1 MSQIKRRWLERM
13 NYGAT
18 WEQAKHLR
26 ELQDQGLSDA
36 EICKQEEIPD
46 ESVQRS
52 RRAFALAEQ
61 YQDSEYGD
69 QFIDSH
75 YVIFHELL
83 KSSVFKEIRE
93 WLGWSEEEYQATN
106 KDHVEIFFSLLSR
119 TPNLTKAG
127 EYLQPAI
134 TQSDNLIWLLPVIED
149 KSALATVIKTHDL
162 KLAHSTSEA
171 VLKEQQDTALKSIAK
186 ETNVLSQLA
195 IRSENIAELEETLG
209 KLQGIV
215 NRSRGTA
222 LSGTGKTQ
230 VLRAK
235 AGKHFSE
242 LHVKNYKKLQN
253 LSLKKI
259 SKINLLA
266 GLNNSGKTTLLEAIY
281 LLVRQND
288 IGGVLEVIRNRG
300 KIPEDRI
307 NMEWLVK
314 QLAGDINV
322 AGTFDQQETHVS
334 IRRYDDN
341 STDLDKSRYL
351 TSLEI
356 TAQFGHTQQ
365 RSMTHLFKGRDRDT
379 RAESIKLLSQV
390 VYSSPFF
397 LNEPQH
403 YASYY
408 YKSVQSKVL
417 PTILSFIRQYV
428 VPSVSD
434 IRLVDDLQRFLVDDS
449 QFEKA
454 QDLANYG
461 EGLQRIFFLSLLF
474 AAAQDGVLLI
484 DEFENAIHTEL
495 IGKFAPFVHQLAVEF
510 NVQVFMTSHSK
521 ECIDAFVKNVPE
533 VDDFSYHALVV
544 ENDKV
549 AARQF
554 TGRAF
559 HKLITAGNIDL
570 RRAK

>member
-1 MSQIKRRWLERM
+1 MSQIKRHWQEKM

-18 WEQAKHLR
+18 WEQAKHLHN
-26 ELQDQGLSDA
+26 LHDQGKSDA
-36 EICKQEEIPD
+36 DICQEENIS
-46 ESVQRS
+46 EENLLRS

-69 QFIDSH
+69 QFTEEH
-75 YVIFHELL
+75 FVIFHELL

-93 WLGWSEEEYQATN
+93 WLGWNEEKYQATN
-106 KDHVEIFFSLLSR
+106 KYHAEIFFSLLSR

-134 TQSDNLIWLLPVIED
+134 TQWDNLIWLLPVIED
-149 KSALATVIKTHDL
+149 KSALTTVIKTHDL

-222 LSGTGKTQ
+222 LSGPGKTQ

-266 GLNNSGKTTLLEAIY
+266 GLNNSGKTTLLEALY

-307 NMEWLVK
+307 NMEWLVE
-314 QLAGDINV
+314 QLTGDINV

-334 IRRYDDN
+334 IHRHDDN

-434 IRLVDDLQRFLVDDS
+434 IRLVDDLQRFLVDDN

-495 IGKFAPFVHQLAVEF
+495 IGKFAPFVHKLAVEF

>member
-1 MSQIKRRWLERM
+1 MGLSKYSRKYT
-13 NYGAT
+13 YGDT
-18 WEQAKHLR
+18 WEKAKHLQ
-26 ELQDQGLSDA
+26 ELHNQGLSDA
-36 EICKQEEIPD
+36 DICQQENISEGD
-46 ESVQRS
+46 LQRS
-52 RRAFALAEQ
+52 RLALSFAEQ

-69 QFIDSH
+69 QFTEEH
-75 YVIFHELL
+75 FGIFYELL
-83 KSSVFKEIRE
+83 KSSVFKPIRE
-93 WLGWSEEEYQATN
+93 WLGWHEEKRQATN
-106 KDHVEIFFSLLSR
+106 KDNAEIFFSLLSR

-242 LHVKNYKKLQN
+242 LHIQNYKKLQN

-300 KIPEDRI
+300 KIPEDHI
-307 NMEWLVK
+307 NMEWLVE

-397 LNEPQH
+397 LNEQH
-403 YASYY
+403 HYVSYY

-417 PTILSFIRQYV
+417 PKILRFIRQYV

-434 IRLVDDLQRFLVDDS
+434 IRLVDELQRFLVNDS
-449 QFEKA
+449 QFKEA

-495 IGKFAPFVHQLAVEF
+495 IGKFAPFVHKLAVEF

-521 ECIDAFVKNVPE
+521 ECIDAFVNNVPE
-533 VDDFSYHALVV
+533 MDDFTFHTLLTDNNNRVV
-544 ENDKV
+544 VREYDGKKYS
-549 AARQF
+549 RLLEI
-554 TGRAF
+554 GD
-559 HKLITAGNIDL
+559 IDL
-570 RRAK
+570 RRMR

>member
-1 MSQIKRRWLERM
+1 
-13 NYGAT
+13 
-18 WEQAKHLR
+18 
-26 ELQDQGLSDA
+26 
-36 EICKQEEIPD
+36 
-46 ESVQRS
+46 
-52 RRAFALAEQ
+52 
-61 YQDSEYGD
+61 
-69 QFIDSH
+69 
-75 YVIFHELL
+75 
-83 KSSVFKEIRE
+83 
-93 WLGWSEEEYQATN
+93 
-106 KDHVEIFFSLLSR
+106 
-119 TPNLTKAG
+119 
-127 EYLQPAI
+127 
-134 TQSDNLIWLLPVIED
+134 
-149 KSALATVIKTHDL
+149 ALATVIKTHDL

-428 VPSVSD
+428 LPSVSD
-434 IRLVDDLQRFLVDDS
+434 IRLVDDLQRFLVDDN

-533 VDDFSYHALVV
+533 MDDFTFHTLLTDDNNRVV
-544 ENDKV
+544 VREYDGKKF
-549 AARQF
+549 RRLLEI
-554 TGRAF
+554 GD
-559 HKLITAGNIDL
+559 IDL
-570 RRAK
+570 RRMR